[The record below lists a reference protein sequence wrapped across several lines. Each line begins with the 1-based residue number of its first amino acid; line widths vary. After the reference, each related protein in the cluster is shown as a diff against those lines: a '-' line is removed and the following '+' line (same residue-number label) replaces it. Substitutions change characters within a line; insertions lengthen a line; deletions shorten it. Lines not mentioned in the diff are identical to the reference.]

1 MAQQQQNPPSAQEA
15 GAAHDLVAAA
25 VDIGSNSIKMT
36 VARPAPDGGIQ
47 VLAMASETVRLGQGA
62 EASGRLAEDRVDAAL
77 ATLKRFAERAR
88 GKGATCLI
96 GVATEATR
104 AAANGRDFLERVQRE
119 AGWEIRVI
127 SGDEEA
133 DLTFR
138 GLAAT
143 IDVGGEVVVADIGG
157 GSTEVIGA
165 VDGKVRSARSLRL
178 GSGALT
184 DRLVPSDPPAA
195 AELAACRAA
204 AAGLLGS
211 VDVPTGDTA
220 RLLVVG
226 GTGEYLARL
235 VPAER
240 VLDAAAIEAVLA
252 LLQEVEAASL
262 AAALGIAEARARVL
276 PAGVAV
282 VAALVDRIQP
292 GKIEVARSGIRT
304 GLLLAAFTEA
314 APPVR

>member
-1 MAQQQQNPPSAQEA
+1 MPEQGPASTAQQETKSVPA
-15 GAAHDLVAAA
+15 LVAAA

-36 VARPAPDGGIQ
+36 VARPGRKGTVKI
-47 VLAMASETVRLGQGA
+47 VEMASETVRLGQGA
-62 EASGRLAEDRVDAAL
+62 EASGRLAEDRVEAAL
-77 ATLKRFAERAR
+77 ATLTRFADQAR
-88 GKGATCLI
+88 DKGATRLI

-104 AAANGRDFLERVQRE
+104 AAANGRDFLERVRRE
-119 AGWEIRVI
+119 AGWEIRAI

-143 IDVGGEVVVADIGG
+143 TDVGGEVVVADIGG
-157 GSTEVIGA
+157 GSTEVIA
-165 VDGKVRSARSLRL
+165 ASEGKIRSAGSLRL

-184 DRLVPSDPPAA
+184 DRLVASDPPTA

-204 AAGLLGS
+204 AAGLLGA
-211 VDVPTGDTA
+211 VDVLTGPAA

-226 GTGEYLARL
+226 GTGEYLGRL
-235 VPAER
+235 IPAGQD
-240 VLDAAAIEAVLA
+240 LNAATVEAVLA
-252 LLQEVEAASL
+252 RLEGIDAQAL
-262 AAALGIAEARARVL
+262 AAEIGIAEARARVL

-282 VAALVDRIQP
+282 VAALVDRVQP

-304 GLLLAAFTEA
+304 GLLLAAFAEA
-314 APPVR
+314 ADGRG